1 MMTTD
6 FFEDCACAPA
16 NRTLEVEI
24 ATASRVGL
32 DGVSVAGAAVNP
44 AGELVIEM
52 SDGHTV
58 NAGRVTGTSGLKGI
72 AHFDTQPTV
81 SPDPQ
86 LYIATGK
93 GVYGY
98 FLNRWGAP
106 LQVGTDLSIA
116 FFFCPASETAWDVWE
131 MPIDIGMTEY
141 KKRDEW
147 MIFSGE
153 APVFSCYPPSAD
165 AVPGLYNPATGR
177 FNLPEGATTVTSQT
191 EVFGRIVYSD
201 CTHIMIGF
209 NLSYAMYLEV
219 ATGRCL
225 LMDVITGAIHYHDE
239 PFAAT
244 GITKK
249 YVRVNTYN
257 ADSTIIDIEESDD
270 GIQYVPYITVSRGAW
285 PSLFI
290 TYRTIGFYQPG
301 INQSKILSIG
311 TSDRLMLDQVPVWEN
326 PDRGVF
332 EVLSPSDNFTGIVRR
347 KIATG
352 GRSFAGRRIFLYG
365 DSITNEYG
373 ATPGDY
379 ENLIRKKFGTS
390 DVLRS
395 GYDGQVLGSVTI
407 DRSMSLTND
416 IQISEITSAQPDLL
430 ILQGGVGDY
439 WSNVQIG
446 DYYGSIENETY
457 AKTTTGGL
465 RYLLHHLTK
474 NLPVQSKILF
484 VTPPPGVFG
493 GVSDMT
499 PNGVGLRMDEYV
511 RRYLDICAEYHVPV
525 CNVWALGGWS
535 TYNENLNPYY
545 TTDGVHLSPQG
556 YERLTDLLVAE
567 ASRSC

>member
-6 FFEDCACAPA
+6 FFDDCACAPA
-16 NRTLEVEI
+16 NRTLEVDI

-32 DGVSVAGAAVNP
+32 DGASVAGAAVNP

-52 SDGHTV
+52 SDGRTV

-72 AHFDTQPTV
+72 AHLDTLPTV

-86 LYIATGK
+86 LYIAAGR

-106 LQVGTDLSIA
+106 LQVETDQTIV
-116 FFFCPASETAWDVWE
+116 FFFCPAGEMVWDVWE
-131 MPIDIGMTEY
+131 MPIEINLSEY

-147 MIFSGE
+147 MALSPE
-153 APVFSCYPPSAD
+153 APAFSCYPPSTE
-165 AVPGLYNPATGR
+165 AVPGLYDPATGR
-177 FNLPEGATTVTSQT
+177 FNLPEGANTVTSQT
-191 EVFGRIVYSD
+191 EVFGRIVYTD
-201 CTHIMIGF
+201 CTHIMVGF
-209 NLSYAMYLEV
+209 NLSCTIYLEV

-225 LMDVITGAIHYHDE
+225 LMDVFTRATHYHNT
-239 PFAAT
+239 PFATT

-249 YVRVNTYN
+249 YVRVNTYQ
-257 ADSTIIDIEESDD
+257 ASSAIIDIEESDD
-270 GIQYVPYITVSRGAW
+270 GIHYVPYASVNRSSWGGLI
-285 PSLFI
+285 I

-301 INQSKILSIG
+301 TNQSKILSIG
-311 TSDRLMLDQVPVWEN
+311 TSDRLALDQVPVWEN

-332 EVLSPSDNFTGIVRR
+332 EVLSPSDNFTGAVRR

-352 GRSFAGRRIFLYG
+352 GRSFVEKRIMLFG
-365 DSITNEYG
+365 DSITNEFG
-373 ATPGDY
+373 TTPGAY
-379 ENLIRKKFGTS
+379 EDRIRKKFGTS

-395 GYDGQVLGSVTI
+395 GHDGQTLGSATE
-407 DRSMSLTND
+407 DRGQSLSND
-416 IQISEITSAQPDLL
+416 QHIYEITTAQPDLL

-439 WSNVQIG
+439 WSDLPLG
-446 DYYGSIENETY
+446 EYYGSVENAAY
-457 AKTTTGGL
+457 VRTTTGGL

-484 VTPPPGVFG
+484 VTPPPGVYG

-499 PNGVGLRMDEYV
+499 PNGVGLRIDEYV
-511 RRYLDICAEYHVPV
+511 KRYRDICAEYHVPV
-525 CNVWALGGWS
+525 CDAWALGGWS
-535 TYNENLNPYY
+535 TYNENINPYY

-556 YERLTDLLVAE
+556 YERLTDLLIAE
-567 ASRSC
+567 ASRCC